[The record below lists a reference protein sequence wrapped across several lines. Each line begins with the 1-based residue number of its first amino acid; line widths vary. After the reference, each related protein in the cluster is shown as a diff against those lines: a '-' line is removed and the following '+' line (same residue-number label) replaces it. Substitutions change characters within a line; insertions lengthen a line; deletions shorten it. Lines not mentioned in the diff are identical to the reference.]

1 MSFPSFLR
9 ELGQLIQ
16 ERAVISCTHPRL
28 VAMDTVNEL
37 AGLTCAHPGL
47 ITSSGA
53 AVRSHLERHPAKA
66 ILFISEHLQD
76 GPGLA
81 LIREINLRD
90 SSHRSVLILTDNH
103 DHSVQT
109 LQDPALAAVV
119 LDQNI
124 GGPTCVLTK
133 ALAAVNH
140 GERFV
145 DPAISI
151 GAKTDVTMERLS
163 DREREV
169 LSLVA
174 DGLSNKEVA
183 ERLHLASTTVRDH
196 MQSVM
201 RKLQVSSRTG
211 AAVAGVRQGLLAG

>member
-1 MSFPSFLR
+1 MTFPHFLR

-16 ERAVISCTHPRL
+16 ERAVISCIHPRL
-28 VAMDTVNEL
+28 VAMDTINEL

-47 ITSSGA
+47 IASSGA
-53 AVRSHLERHPAKA
+53 AVRSHLERHPAQA
-66 ILFISEHLQD
+66 MLFVSEHLQD
-76 GPGLA
+76 GPGLE
-81 LIREINLRD
+81 LIREVHQLD
-90 SSHRSVLILTDNH
+90 SNHRSVLILTDNH
-103 DHSVQT
+103 DQSAQA

-133 ALAAVNH
+133 ALASVNH

-145 DPAISI
+145 DPAIDDGPEISP
-151 GAKTDVTMERLS
+151 AMERLT
-163 DREREV
+163 EREMEV
-169 LSLVA
+169 LNLVA
-174 DGLSNKEVA
+174 NGLSNKEVA

-201 RKLQVSSRTG
+201 RKLQVKSRTG
-211 AAVAGVRQGLLAG
+211 AAVAGFRQGLPTA

>member
-1 MSFPSFLR
+1 MSFPTFLR
-9 ELGQLIQ
+9 ELGLLIQ
-16 ERAVISCTHPRL
+16 ERAVISCIHPRL
-28 VAMDTVNEL
+28 VAMDTIHEM

-47 ITSSGA
+47 TASSGA
-53 AVRSHLERHPAKA
+53 SVLAHLERHPAQA

-76 GPGLA
+76 GSGFE
-81 LIREINLRD
+81 LIREVHRRD
-90 SSHRSVLILTDNH
+90 SNHRSVLILTNNH
-103 DHSVQT
+103 GHSLRA

-119 LDQNI
+119 LDDNI

-145 DPAISI
+145 DPAIRYGTTTSS
-151 GAKTDVTMERLS
+151 DFERLS
-163 DREREV
+163 ERELEV

-174 DGLSNKEVA
+174 DGLSNKEVG

-201 RKLQVSSRTG
+201 RKLQVNTRTG
-211 AAVAGVRQGLLAG
+211 AAVAGLRQGLLAS

>member
-47 ITSSGA
+47 ITASGSD
-53 AVRSHLERHPAKA
+53 VLSHLEQHPAQA
-66 ILFISEHLQD
+66 ILFITEHVQD
-76 GPGLA
+76 GHGLE
-81 LIREINLRD
+81 LIREVHRRD

-103 DHSVQT
+103 GHSVQT

-145 DPAISI
+145 DPAIRN
-151 GAKTDVTMERLS
+151 GNLTPLADERLS
-163 DREREV
+163 ERELEV

-174 DGLSNKEVA
+174 DGLSNKEIG

-196 MQSVM
+196 LQSVM
-201 RKLQVSSRTG
+201 RKLRVSTRTG
-211 AAVAGVRQGLLAG
+211 AAVAGLRQGLLPA

>member
-1 MSFPSFLR
+1 MSFPTFLH
-9 ELGQLIQ
+9 ELGKLIQ
-16 ERAVISCTHPRL
+16 ERAVISCIHPRL
-28 VAMDTVNEL
+28 VAMDTIDEM

-47 ITSSGA
+47 TASSGA
-53 AVRSHLERHPAKA
+53 SVLAHLERHPAQA

-76 GPGLA
+76 GSGFE
-81 LIREINLRD
+81 LIREVHRRD
-90 SSHRSVLILTDNH
+90 SKHRSVLILTDNH
-103 DHSVQT
+103 DQSVRA
-109 LQDPALAAVV
+109 LQDPVLAAVV
-119 LDQNI
+119 LDDNI